1 MYNLRSLARRS
12 VCRSVPFSVAL
23 GHSPSDLVA
32 KTPPLL
38 APSYLS
44 AGSFIARRDFRSIRA
59 SFRAAPRARPRAR
72 RRVGLT
78 AARPSCRIA
87 GLANRSEALSY
98 FLLPPAAADAARS
111 ARFARLSSDRSLLSR
126 LSAACLLHYGHDIRL
141 HIADFGLVRR
151 RWPMGDTDQV
161 KAIERLVY
169 ALLGSAQSGT

>member
-72 RRVGLT
+72 RRVGLI
-78 AARPSCRIA
+78 AARPICGLA
-87 GLANRSEALSY
+87 GLAGLIWALSCL
-98 FLLPPAAADAARS
+98 LLPPAAAELARS
-111 ARFARLSSDRSLLSR
+111 ARFARLSSDRSLLSL
-126 LSAACLLHYGHDIRL
+126 LSTARQLHYGHDIRL
-141 HIADFGLVRR
+141 HIADFGLVHQ
-151 RWPMGDTDQV
+151 RWPTGDTDQV
-161 KAIERLVY
+161 KAIERLVH